1 MKNRIIP
8 IIGLLLL
15 LSQLGMAQIPQKI
28 TYQGFLTDTAGV
40 PIDGAQ
46 VLTFTLYDA
55 ASAGTALWTENQV
68 TAVSKGLFTAILG
81 SIATLDL
88 PFDSPYWLGIKVGL
102 DPEMT
107 PRIELT
113 ATPYSLRADTAESV
127 VQGAVPIG
135 SVIDWWR
142 PNATFPLPAG
152 YQICDGSIVTDP
164 ASPYVNAVLPDL
176 SDKFVRGISD
186 TSLIG
191 QTGGTASHTHAVDPP
206 STGTT
211 SSYSH
216 THSVD
221 PPSTGT
227 TSDSH
232 THSVNPPAT
241 TSTSDTHNHA
251 YTYFNTSNNWWTYD
265 SNGNGFNA
273 MNWSDG
279 MDAGGTGFYPMGIAG
294 TVSSSKFYYT
304 NNDAHNHSVNPP
316 ATTSTTDSHTHSV
329 NIAAR
334 TSTTDTHSHSTD
346 IASFS
351 SASNSFVPPY
361 VGLLKLMRII

>member
-1 MKNRIIP
+1 MKNRLIP
-8 IIGLLLL
+8 TIGLLLL

-28 TYQGFLTDTAGV
+28 TYQGFLTDTAGA

-46 VLTFTLYDA
+46 LLTFTLYDA

-68 TAVSKGLFTAILG
+68 TAVSKGMFNTILG

-127 VQGAVPIG
+127 VQGAVPLG
-135 SVIDWWR
+135 AVIDWWR
-142 PNATFPLPAG
+142 PNADFPLPEG
-152 YQICDGSIVTDP
+152 YQICDGSTVTDP
-164 ASPYVNAVLPDL
+164 TSPYVNFVLPDL
-176 SDKFVRGISD
+176 SDKFVRGVSD

-191 QTGGTASHTHAVDPP
+191 QINGTAT
-206 STGTT
+206 
-211 SSYSH
+211 H

-221 PPSTGT
+221 PPSTGSSSYTHTHSVNPPNTGT

-232 THSVNPPAT
+232 THSVNPLAR
-241 TSTSDTHNHA
+241 TSTTDTHNHI
-251 YTYFNTSNNWWTYD
+251 YTYFNTSENWWTYD
-265 SNGNGFNA
+265 VNGNSFA
-273 MNWSDG
+273 AVNWSDG
-279 MDAGGTGFYPMGIAG
+279 MDAAGTGWYPMGIAG
-294 TVSSSKFYYT
+294 TFSTTQNYYT
-304 NNDAHNHSVNPP
+304 NNDFHSHSVDIL

-329 NIAAR
+329 NLPTT
-334 TSTTDTHSHSTD
+334 TSTTDAHSHSTD
-346 IASFS
+346 IGNFS
-351 SASNSFVPPY
+351 SASSSSLPPY